1 VTNVES
7 RRIRLKVGDL
17 ELSGVLNATATADK
31 LWSEL
36 PIDASGNT
44 WGDEIYFRTSIEAE
58 EEDARE
64 VVDLGDIGYW
74 PPGQALCLFYG
85 PTPASRGDEIRPASA
100 VNIIGKMDGDATVLK
115 GVSSGVRVVIEK
127 A

>member
-1 VTNVES
+1 MAE
-7 RRIRLKVGDL
+7 RRVRLTVGDL
-17 ELSGVLNATATADK
+17 ELSGVLNATATADR

-58 EEDARE
+58 EEDAQE

-85 PTPASRGDEIRPASA
+85 PTPASRGDEIRPASP

-115 GVSSGVRVVIEK
+115 SVSSGVRVVIEK
-127 A
+127 V

>member
-1 VTNVES
+1 MET
-7 RRIRLKVGDL
+7 RRVKLKVGDL
-17 ELSGVLNATATADK
+17 ELTGVLNTTATADK
-31 LWSEL
+31 LWAEL

-58 EEDARE
+58 EEDAQE

-85 PTPASRGDEIRPASA
+85 PTPPSRGDEIRPASP
-100 VNIIGKMDGDATVLK
+100 VNVIGKMDGDATVLK
-115 GVSSGVRVVIEK
+115 GVSSGIRVVIEK